1 MRLGEAM
8 TFAELLTRVPD
19 PHALE
24 ERAAIIQFDSGGPPE
39 DREGAEVEAVRQ
51 WDEAN
56 RPKKQ
61 AKMF

>member
-1 MRLGEAM
+1 M
-8 TFAELLTRVPD
+8 TFAELLTRIPD

-51 WDEAN
+51 WVEAN

-61 AKMF
+61 AKMFR